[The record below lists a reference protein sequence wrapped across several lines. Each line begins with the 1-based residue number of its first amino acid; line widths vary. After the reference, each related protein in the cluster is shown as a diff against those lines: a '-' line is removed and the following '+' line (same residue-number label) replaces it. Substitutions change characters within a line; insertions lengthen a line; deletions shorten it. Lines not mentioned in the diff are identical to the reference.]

1 MDTTVVTSTAWTD
14 WSCTV
19 RITVD
24 EPSSLGQAAALTASL
39 MFDVARAVDRFDP
52 DSELSRAN
60 DRAGTL
66 TPVSRL
72 CRQIVHR
79 ALELAAETEGAC
91 DPTTGAF
98 VLAAGYHRDIAEVRA
113 SPPATATAVE
123 SLRRPDWRAVHLDSR
138 FDLLTVPAGMR
149 LDLGAVAKAWTAD
162 EAARRIALVLGC
174 SALVEVGGDLA
185 VAGGR
190 ADWQVLVSELAE
202 QDGQC
207 INLRHGGVATS
218 STLARRWT
226 SSTGPAHHIIDP
238 RTRRP
243 ATSTWRS
250 ATVWAP
256 TTAQANAWSTAAIVL
271 GTDVLPLLER
281 RTLAARLVDTTGRVR
296 FAGDWPIPPTNPDVD
311 RRLAV
316 AS

>member
-1 MDTTVVTSTAWTD
+1 M
-14 WSCTV
+14 
-19 RITVD
+19 
-24 EPSSLGQAAALTASL
+24 
-39 MFDVARAVDRFDP
+39 
-52 DSELSRAN
+52 
-60 DRAGTL
+60 
-66 TPVSRL
+66 
-72 CRQIVHR
+72 
-79 ALELAAETEGAC
+79 
-91 DPTTGAF
+91 
-98 VLAAGYHRDIAEVRA
+98 
-113 SPPATATAVE
+113 
-123 SLRRPDWRAVHLDSR
+123 
-138 FDLLTVPAGMR
+138 
-149 LDLGAVAKAWTAD
+149 
-162 EAARRIALVLGC
+162 
-174 SALVEVGGDLA
+174 
-185 VAGGR
+185 AGGR
-190 ADWQVLVSELAE
+190 ADWQVLVSERAE

-207 INLRHGGVATS
+207 INLRHGGIATS

-296 FAGDWPIPPTNPDVD
+296 FAGDWPIPPTTPDVD

-316 AS
+316 ASVTLWYLARAAGVVMLLAFTMTVCLGSLSSIRVDPRNPRARERRLLTGYLHRAAAVTGMPC